1 MTKAYIKEMPLLN
14 GKRSLFI
21 VYSPPLKKDG
31 KTVRQQAL
39 NLSVWEYAQDEEQME
54 DNTNAYE
61 TARAVIRNRLN
72 AIHKDELYNPL
83 EREYANLIAQ
93 GEKSF
98 SDYFKKF
105 CAKKGGLYSS
115 CFLYFEAF
123 RADVLFKDMN
133 RIACNG
139 FKDYLQATRSRRS
152 HHVKLSASTAAIY
165 LNCLKSCLNQAFR
178 DGLLKTDVS
187 GQFAGIKFQ
196 NKLPVYLTLDELR
209 LLAATPC
216 KSELFKRAALF
227 ACLTGLRHSD
237 VIALNWMYYEQVD
250 DIHYI
255 SYRQKKTGKYEKSPI
270 PYQAVEYMGEPST
283 GRIFPLDYSVAN
295 NKVLQAWVKAAGIKK
310 HITFHS
316 FRHSYSVLQMAEGTK
331 VEVLSKMLGHSN
343 LKTTMRYAQVLGA
356 AKVETINRIKL

>member
-1 MTKAYIKEMPLLN
+1 MM
-14 GKRSLFI
+14 SLFI
-21 VYSPPLKKDG
+21 EYSPPLKKDG
-31 KTVRQQAL
+31 KTIRRQAM
-39 NLSVWEYAQDEEQME
+39 NIGVWEYPENAEQTE
-54 DNTNAYE
+54 WNKRWYKTANDYITN
-61 TARAVIRNRLN
+61 IQN
-72 AIHKDELYNPL
+72 AITKDELYTPL
-83 EREYANLIAQ
+83 ERDYATTLAQ

-98 SDYFKKF
+98 SDYFRKF
-105 CAKKGGLYSS
+105 CGKKGGLYSS

-123 RADVLFKDMN
+123 RPDVLFKDMN

-139 FKDYLQATRSRRS
+139 FKDFLMATRSRRS

-196 NKLPVYLTLDELR
+196 SKLPVYLTLDELR

-237 VIALNWMYYEQVD
+237 VIALNWMYYECID

-310 HITFHS
+310 HITFHC
-316 FRHSYSVLQMAEGTK
+316 FRHSYSVLQMAAGTK
-331 VEVLSKMLGHSN
+331 EGVLSDMLGHSS
-343 LKTTMRYAQVLGA
+343 LRTTKRYIQILDA
-356 AKVETINRIKL
+356 AKVETVGRIRI